1 MNGNQKA
8 QIEVSRAKTR
18 WLSSFSLLALLFLG
32 WSFEAKAMTT
42 LAGNPVPA
50 ASVCAGSTQ
59 VPIQSFFATGNGVG
73 NNISAVGFT
82 ANGTWVPADISN
94 FRLWTTTNST
104 FTSPVQIAATNAPVT
119 NSVTFSGLAVSTK
132 NATVYFWITMDLTL
146 ATTDG
151 HTLTV
156 AAMTNVI
163 GSNSGTP
170 PASGTQTLR
179 NSGGGTATPAA
190 TPV

>member
-59 VPIQSFFATGNGVG
+59 VPIQSFFATGNGLG
-73 NNISAVGFT
+73 NNITAVGFT
-82 ANGTWVPADISN
+82 ANGTWVSADIST
-94 FRLWTTTNST
+94 FRLWTTTGST
-104 FTSPVQIAATNAPVT
+104 FTSPTQIAVT
-119 NSVTFSGLAVSTK
+119 NTQTFSGFSVSTK
-132 NATVYFWITMDLTL
+132 NTTVYFWITMDVTL
-146 ATTDG
+146 AATDG
-151 HTLTV
+151 RTLTV

-163 GSNSGTP
+163 GSNSGTA

-179 NSGGGTATPAA
+179 NSVGGTA
-190 TPV
+190 

>member
-1 MNGNQKA
+1 MISNQKA
-8 QIEVSRAKTR
+8 QIAASRGKTR
-18 WLSSFSLLALLFLG
+18 WLTHFLPLAVLFLG

-42 LAGNPVPA
+42 LSGNPVPA

-94 FRLWTTTNST
+94 FRLWTTTNGS
-104 FTSPVQIAATNAPVT
+104 FTSPLQIAVTNAPVT
-119 NSVTFSGLAVSTK
+119 NSITFNGLAVSTK
-132 NATVYFWITMDLTL
+132 NATVYFWITMDVTV
-146 ATTDG
+146 AAVDG

-156 AAMTNVI
+156 GAMTNVI

-179 NSGGGTATPAA
+179 NSGGGVVTPAA
-190 TPV
+190 SP